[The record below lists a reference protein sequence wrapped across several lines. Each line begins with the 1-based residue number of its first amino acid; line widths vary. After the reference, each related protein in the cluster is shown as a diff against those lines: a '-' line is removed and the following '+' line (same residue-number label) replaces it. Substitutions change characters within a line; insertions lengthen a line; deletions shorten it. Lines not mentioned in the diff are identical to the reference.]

1 MAHERSLRLRARSG
15 ETFGFEPGALC
26 LELGYT
32 GGAGDRAAYE
42 TLHEPADLHRWLR
55 GFVEVAVAPVTDA
68 DLLQAQHLREGIW
81 QCMDARADGTPLPR
95 AHVEQVNRFALK
107 PSLAPVLDAAGGRR
121 WAEPASCDAVLS
133 MLARDLIEVLTGPLG
148 DRVRRCGGDHCP
160 LLFVDASRPG
170 RRRWCSMQRCGN
182 RAKVRAFRDRQ
193 HEERP

>member
-1 MAHERSLRLRARSG
+1 MNAACGSAPAAVRRSG
-15 ETFGFEPGALC
+15 SNPEPFASSSD
-26 LELGYT
+26 T
-32 GGAGDRAAYE
+32 PGGAGDRAAYE

-68 DLLQAQHLREGIW
+68 DLLQAQRLREGIW

-133 MLARDLIEVLTGPLG
+133 TLARDLIEVLTGPLG
-148 DRVRRCGGDHCP
+148 GSRPPLRRRSLPPAVRRRLTAREAALVLH
-160 LLFVDASRPG
+160 A
-170 RRRWCSMQRCGN
+170 
-182 RAKVRAFRDRQ
+182 AVRQPRQ
-193 HEERP
+193 GARIP